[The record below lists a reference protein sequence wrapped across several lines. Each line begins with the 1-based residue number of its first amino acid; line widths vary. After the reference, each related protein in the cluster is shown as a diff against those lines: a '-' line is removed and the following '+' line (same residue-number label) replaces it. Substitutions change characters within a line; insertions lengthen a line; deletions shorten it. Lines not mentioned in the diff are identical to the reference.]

1 MPAKQAPGKF
11 ITFEGGE
18 GAGKSTQSAR
28 LAERLRAQGIDPVL
42 TREPGGAPGAE
53 DIRALLVEGDPGR
66 WTPMT
71 EVLLHYAARLE
82 HLERTVRPALKAGRW
97 VISDRFADSTVAYQ
111 GYGHQ
116 LGRETIEKL
125 HRLLLGDFAPD
136 LTLVLDI
143 PVAEGL
149 ARAGRR
155 AGDSRENR
163 YERMD
168 GGFHERMRQ
177 GFRDIARLEPKRC
190 VVVDGSRDLDAVAAD
205 IWTAVS
211 TRLLGKG

>member
-18 GAGKSTQSAR
+18 GAGKSTQSSR

-71 EVLLHYAARLE
+71 EALLHYAARLE
-82 HLERTVRPALKAGRW
+82 HLERTVRPALKEGRW

-149 ARAGRR
+149 QRVAARFGN
-155 AGDSRENR
+155 SRENR

-177 GFRDIARLEPKRC
+177 GFRDIARLEPRRC

-205 IWTAVS
+205 IWTAVES
-211 TRLLGKG
+211 RLLK